1 MTTHDKIT
9 EARLVN
15 GKVYV
20 KQAGGTYEET
30 ASQTDWARVDATTDE
45 EIERQAE
52 EDGDNEWFPDD
63 LEPVRVVRPY
73 EPAE

>member
-1 MTTHDKIT
+1 MGEKDRIT
-9 EARLVN
+9 EARLV
-15 GKVYV
+15 GSKVCI

-30 ASQTDWARVDATTDE
+30 ASQPDWARVDATTDE
-45 EIERQAE
+45 EIERHAE
-52 EDGDNEWFPDD
+52 EDGDDEWFPDD